1 MKVIGKASND
11 TYLCE
16 VTHSELEKSVNLY
29 YGNLKKLEVGSVMDL
44 GAGYNFASQIESC
57 FKRME
62 EADRDFMRA
71 RETLLAF
78 AKMVGQLPKEPPHE
92 H

>member
-16 VTHSELEKSVNLY
+16 VTHDELEKSVNLY
-29 YGNLKKLEVGSVMDL
+29 YGKLPRLEVGSKMDM
-44 GAGYNFASQIESC
+44 GAGYNFTSQIEC
-57 FKRME
+57 CLKRME

-78 AKMVGQLPKEPPHE
+78 AKMVGQLPKEQP
-92 H
+92 